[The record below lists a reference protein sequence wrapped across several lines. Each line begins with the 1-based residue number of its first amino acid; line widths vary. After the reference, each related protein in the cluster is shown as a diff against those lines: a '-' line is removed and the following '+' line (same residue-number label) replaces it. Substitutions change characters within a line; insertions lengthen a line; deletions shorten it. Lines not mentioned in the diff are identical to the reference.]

1 MDLRSSGCQ
10 ALSRRRGR
18 VAPRGNNLFRLIH
31 HQGRAVEQL
40 LIPGMQNLLR
50 RIASSSRSGNQPLH
64 HAPHTARPIAKDG
77 RLDRLDVTRDLL
89 SPLDDTI
96 EHADTI
102 AEQDA
107 VDGIADMDFDP
118 RAIHPQLTP
127 PCHLQLAREVN
138 DMIQRLVEC
147 DRLNHVRPA
156 ENGCVVGQAL
166 QIDAAELA
174 QHQTVADPWFGLRVT
189 PAIQLRDDEQAQ
201 DDFNWRG
208 RASVEVRAGKA
219 VRTVPSR

>member
-1 MDLRSSGCQ
+1 
-10 ALSRRRGR
+10 
-18 VAPRGNNLFRLIH
+18 
-31 HQGRAVEQL
+31 
-40 LIPGMQNLLR
+40 
-50 RIASSSRSGNQPLH
+50 
-64 HAPHTARPIAKDG
+64 
-77 RLDRLDVTRDLL
+77 
-89 SPLDDTI
+89 
-96 EHADTI
+96 
-102 AEQDA
+102 
-107 VDGIADMDFDP
+107 
-118 RAIHPQLTP
+118 
-127 PCHLQLAREVN
+127 
-138 DMIQRLVEC
+138 MIQQLVEC